1 MSKCCW
7 MATAA
12 VAVIAMITC
21 TLPLEAATVKVS
33 NAGELKS
40 AVGKAKP
47 GDVIE
52 AAPGVY
58 DLGGRF
64 SIGKNGAKGKPITLT
79 CTGTKGYAVLKAGRT
94 SMSCAFWHFKGI
106 HFQGDPNSSEA
117 ALKLSGE
124 QGCHDNVF
132 TDCKVSGSKQHGIKA
147 SRTREKGADN
157 ITFEF
162 CEVFDTGKTAMDFVS
177 GDNWIVR
184 RCYVHDY
191 GKAGG
196 ISYGIFLKGG
206 GKNGVIEGCLVD
218 GKKVKGITVGISL
231 GGGLT
236 GEKWLPLVGGKV
248 APEHDKGIVRNCIV
262 INTSDVAYH
271 SNMAANSR
279 FINNLSYNC
288 QKLQCQKKYPPDPI
302 AINNAIGKLIGGAKG
317 TNNTGPGAKE
327 WFTGPDKFDY
337 RLTKEGEKALAGKGA
352 HQKDCLEDLFGTK
365 RDPKSSCV
373 GPILPGAKDTAVWVD
388 RRK

>member
-1 MSKCCW
+1 MNKHAR
-7 MATAA
+7 M
-12 VAVIAMITC
+12 VIAAAAAIAVMALA
-21 TLPLEAATVKVS
+21 LPLEAATHKVS

-40 AVGKAKP
+40 AVGKANP

-52 AAPGVY
+52 AKPGVY

-64 SIGKNGAKGKPITLT
+64 SIGRNGSKGKPVTLK
-79 CTGTKGYAVLKAGRT
+79 CAGTKGYAVLKAGRT
-94 SMSCAFWHFKGI
+94 SLSCAFWKFEGI

-157 ITFEF
+157 ITFEY
-162 CEVFDTGKTAMDFVS
+162 CEVFDSGKTAMDFVS
-177 GDNWIVR
+177 GDNWVVR

-206 GKNGVIEGCLVD
+206 GRNGVIEGCLVD
-218 GKKVKGITVGISL
+218 AKKVKTTVGISL

-262 INTSDVAYH
+262 VNSSDVAYH
-271 SNMAANSR
+271 TNNAADSR

-288 QKLQCQKKYPPDPI
+288 AKLQCQKKYPPDPV
-302 AINNAIGKLIGGAKG
+302 AINNAIGKLIGGATG
-317 TNNTGPGAKE
+317 TNNTGEGRKE
-327 WFTGPDKFDY
+327 WFTDPDKLDY
-337 RLTKEGEKALAGKGA
+337 RLTREGENALAGKGK
-352 HQKDCLEDLFGTK
+352 HQDDCAEDLFGTK
-365 RDPKSSCV
+365 RDPGKACI

>member
-1 MSKCCW
+1 MKTHAW
-7 MATAA
+7 MIIAA
-12 VAVIAMITC
+12 AAVIAVA
-21 TLPLEAATVKVS
+21 LPLEAATHKVS

-52 AAPGVY
+52 AKAGVY
-58 DLGGRF
+58 DMGGRF
-64 SIGKNGAKGKPITLT
+64 SIGKSGSNDKPITLK
-79 CTGTKGYAVLKAGRT
+79 CEGDKGYAVLKAGRT
-94 SMSCAFWHFKGI
+94 SMSCSFWKFEGV
-106 HFQGDPNSSEA
+106 HFQGDPKKSQA
-117 ALKLSGE
+117 TLKLSGE
-124 QGCHDNVF
+124 QGCHDVVF
-132 TDCKVSGSKQHGIKA
+132 TDCKVSGSVQHGIKG
-147 SRTREKGADN
+147 SRTREKGGDN

-177 GDNWIVR
+177 GDNWTIR

-206 GKNGVIEGCLVD
+206 GKNGLIEGCLVN

-271 SNMAANSR
+271 SNHAANCR
-279 FINNLSYNC
+279 YINNLSYNC
-288 QKLQCQKKYPPDPI
+288 RKLQCQKKYPPDPV
-302 AINNAIGKLIGGAKG
+302 AINNAIGKLIGGATG
-317 TNNTGPGAKE
+317 SNNTGEGKKD
-327 WFTGPDKFDY
+327 WFTDPDKFDY
-337 RLTKEGEKALAGKGA
+337 RLTKEGENALAGKGK
-352 HQKDCLEDLFGTK
+352 HQDDCPEDLFGTK
-365 RDPKSSCV
+365 RDPKSSCI